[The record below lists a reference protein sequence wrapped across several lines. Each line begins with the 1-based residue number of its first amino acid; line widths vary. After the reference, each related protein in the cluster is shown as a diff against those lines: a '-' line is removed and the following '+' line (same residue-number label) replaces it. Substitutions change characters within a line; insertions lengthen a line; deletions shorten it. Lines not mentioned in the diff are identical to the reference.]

1 MELLHH
7 GASAEAPLICL
18 VDSPDHPFQL
28 GELPA
33 GFDAAVARFVV
44 ADWNAALTPWAAP
57 GLYRGEPDFG
67 GGAAKTLAALF
78 DELAA
83 FEDEQGLKPCSHA
96 VAGYSLGGL
105 FALWAF
111 VTSERFAAVASL
123 SGSTWYDGWL
133 DWLTEQRVSGAG
145 RFAYL
150 SVGTKEKR
158 AALAR
163 LRTVEDCVPVD
174 VGDTPFCPRLVHTSV
189 GPVCQWTL
197 GILPFVH
204 GWCKHPSVLCTNFAT
219 VLCTSFD
226 GKASVV

>member
-163 LRTVEDCVPVD
+163 LRTVEDATRSTAALLEGCGVD
-174 VGDTPFCPRLVHTSV
+174 VRLELVPGSHLTNV
-189 GPVCQWTL
+189 NGRTL
-197 GILPFVH
+197 AGLSALNAF
-204 GWCKHPSVLCTNFAT
+204 LA
-219 VLCTSFD
+219 
-226 GKASVV
+226 